1 MPVKSLDVQMRFQS
15 IHIKSD
21 FSQLE
26 SIFSLSKKKNLS
38 SLIWTKISLK
48 EHDYNNQVLF
58 SISLVKCIQ
67 TSTRAVWEITLLR
80 TPNFL
85 HKHEPLIAKHKF
97 TNKI

>member
-67 TSTRAVWEITLLR
+67 TSTRA
-80 TPNFL
+80 
-85 HKHEPLIAKHKF
+85 A
-97 TNKI
+97 